1 MRTFATALFASV
13 ASAKIESMMEFNFMR
28 YVSEHSKIYE
38 TVEDFNF
45 RQELFAEKD
54 AFINS
59 VNEDLTSTYTAGHN
73 QFSDWT
79 KEEFDATLG
88 LKGMEIPEDMEEDD
102 EIDVNGNLPTSVDWR
117 TEGMVTPVK
126 NQGSCGSCWA
136 FSSIEAIESAWMIK
150 GNEQVIMSTQ
160 ELVDC
165 TKSPVTQNNGCGG
178 GWYFWSYDWLK
189 TNKTMKESDY
199 PYTSGRTGRETACAY
214 NKKEGINKVHSYA
227 QVKGTNKILNR
238 LGKQPVNVAV
248 AAGNSAF

>member
-1 MRTFATALFASV
+1 
-13 ASAKIESMMEFNFMR
+13 
-28 YVSEHSKIYE
+28 
-38 TVEDFNF
+38 
-45 RQELFAEKD
+45 
-54 AFINS
+54 
-59 VNEDLTSTYTAGHN
+59 
-73 QFSDWT
+73 
-79 KEEFDATLG
+79 
-88 LKGMEIPEDMEEDD
+88 
-102 EIDVNGNLPTSVDWR
+102 
-117 TEGMVTPVK
+117 MVTPVK

-165 TKSPVTQNNGCGG
+165 TLSPVTSNNGCSG

-214 NKKEGINKVHSYA
+214 NKKEGITKVNSYA
-227 QVKGTNKILNR
+227 QVRGTNKILNR